1 MLLMLFLVLLG
12 LGALVTELKEEKV
25 AVEIERDKLKEVTTR
40 LSQALTQEGERQGG
54 RPVLDLDQL
63 VARLSKTE
71 KENKDLSDANLDL
84 QSQLSDAQGKLAA
97 KDKEAREFRQPI
109 EIAKRLDPNDPSG
122 VLLRAIEQLEITG
135 STEQKEQ
142 GQIAKPGGRGIDRRP
157 CWMTDDKKPEF
168 IFDVTILPAGYL
180 VRDAFP
186 EQHARDDI
194 WQLVAIERNTRV
206 TIEQFRK
213 GLFPLYKWSE
223 QHECRFY
230 VYLRDGGGAQQTKSE
245 YNNLKRQ
252 VEGFFYFAPRS

>member
-1 MLLMLFLVLLG
+1 
-12 LGALVTELKEEKV
+12 
-25 AVEIERDKLKEVTTR
+25 
-40 LSQALTQEGERQGG
+40 
-54 RPVLDLDQL
+54 
-63 VARLSKTE
+63 
-71 KENKDLSDANLDL
+71 L
-84 QSQLSDAQGKLAA
+84 QSQLSDAQRKLEV
-97 KDKEAREFRQPI
+97 KDKEAGEFRQAI

-122 VLLRAIEQLEITG
+122 VLQRAIEQLEITG
-135 STEQKEQ
+135 STGQQKEQ

-186 EQHARDDI
+186 EHHARDDI
-194 WQLVAIERNTRV
+194 WQLAAIERNTRV